1 MAVLSLCADRSDTY
15 GESFWERKA
24 AEREAGWEGTG
35 GRKLRV
41 VLIDDERLAIQYM
54 EKILD
59 GIEGI
64 EIVGR
69 YQDSVKALHDIQ
81 SLRPDVVFLDV
92 EMPERD
98 GIETAEEISLLLP
111 DTDIVFVT
119 AYEEYAVKA
128 FELDALDYV
137 LKPVQR
143 ERLQKTLKRLQ
154 KEKEWMAEEK
164 RESSPQAKIHCFQSL
179 QIEVSGGGLQTIRW
193 RTAKA
198 QELFAFLIHRR
209 GKPVRKDYLLELFWT
224 DMEWKKGYSLLYT
237 TVYQIRKTL
246 ERLGNGLKI
255 TNLEDGYLL
264 EMGGISLDVEE
275 WESQLRSLPP
285 ISEDSLS
292 KHMELI
298 EQYRGDYFAEYD
310 YLWAESERQR
320 LRADWYDHAMQVG
333 RYLVGEREYPKAIAL
348 YLRLLQF
355 LPHLEELHFTLM
367 QLYDTVGDR
376 EAVTLQYN
384 QLRNMLKEDFDM
396 DPRPDVTEW
405 LQKRKHV
412 YRGEIEGN

>member
-1 MAVLSLCADRSDTY
+1 M
-15 GESFWERKA
+15 
-24 AEREAGWEGTG
+24 GWEGTG

-179 QIEVSGGGLQTIRW
+179 RIEVSGGGLQTIRW

>member
-1 MAVLSLCADRSDTY
+1 MDGNRRQ
-15 GESFWERKA
+15 RKA
-24 AEREAGWEGTG
+24 AEREAVWEGTG

-64 EIVGR
+64 AIVGR
-69 YQDSVKALHDIQ
+69 YQDSVKALHDIPN
-81 SLRPDVVFLDV
+81 LRPDVVFLDV

-98 GIETAEEISLLLP
+98 GIEIAEEISLLLP

-164 RESSPQAKIHCFQSL
+164 RTSPPQARIHCFQSL

-209 GKPVRKDYLLELFWT
+209 GKPVRKDYLLELFWA

-333 RYLVGEREYPKAIAL
+333 RYLVDEREYPKAIAL

-355 LPHLEELHFTLM
+355 LPHFEELHFTLM

-384 QLRNMLKEDFDM
+384 QLRNMLQEDFDM

-405 LQKRKHV
+405 FQKRKLVH
-412 YRGEIEGN
+412 RGEQV

>member
-1 MAVLSLCADRSDTY
+1 M
-15 GESFWERKA
+15 
-24 AEREAGWEGTG
+24 
-35 GRKLRV
+35 
-41 VLIDDERLAIQYM
+41 DDERLAIQYM

-64 EIVGR
+64 AIVGR
-69 YQDSVKALHDIQ
+69 YQDSVKALHDIPN
-81 SLRPDVVFLDV
+81 LRPDVVFLDV

-98 GIETAEEISLLLP
+98 GIEIAEEISLLLP
-111 DTDIVFVT
+111 DIDIVFVT

-164 RESSPQAKIHCFQSL
+164 RTGPPQTRIHCFQSL
-179 QIEVSGGGLQTIRW
+179 QIEVAGDGLQTIRW

-246 ERLGNGLKI
+246 ERLGIGLKI
-255 TNLEDGYLL
+255 TNHEDGYLL
-264 EMGGISLDVEE
+264 ELGGISLDVEE

-384 QLRNMLKEDFDM
+384 QLRNMLQEDFDM
-396 DPRPDVTEW
+396 DPRPDITEW

-412 YRGEIEGN
+412 YRGEIDGN

>member
-1 MAVLSLCADRSDTY
+1 M
-15 GESFWERKA
+15 
-24 AEREAGWEGTG
+24 
-35 GRKLRV
+35 
-41 VLIDDERLAIQYM
+41 DDERLAIQYM

>member
-15 GESFWERKA
+15 GENFWERKA
-24 AEREAGWEGTG
+24 AEREAAWEGTG

-119 AYEEYAVKA
+119 AYQEYAVKA

-179 QIEVSGGGLQTIRW
+179 QIEVSGLQTIRW

-348 YLRLLQF
+348 YLRLLRF

>member
-1 MAVLSLCADRSDTY
+1 M
-15 GESFWERKA
+15 
-24 AEREAGWEGTG
+24 
-35 GRKLRV
+35 
-41 VLIDDERLAIQYM
+41 
-54 EKILD
+54 
-59 GIEGI
+59 
-64 EIVGR
+64 GR

-119 AYEEYAVKA
+119 AYQEYAVKA

-246 ERLGNGLKI
+246 ERLGNNLKI

-333 RYLVGEREYPKAIAL
+333 RYLVGDGEYPKAIAL
-348 YLRLLQF
+348 YLRLLRF